1 MDEIT
6 VIHKARE
13 FVAAV
18 NPIAIPV
25 DVSAYASYL
34 GAVIRR
40 QTDLGKNESGWSFEN
55 RGKYYICVNAKDIG
69 ERQRFTVCHEIAH
82 IVLGLPSDHKTL
94 PSWSYAKKSRE
105 EILCDVFAAELLLP
119 SKLFKPLADKE
130 LISFRTVGDLAD
142 RFEASLTATGSRFA
156 TVIGAPCAFVLS
168 EKGNVRYTSRSLSLR
183 EANAWV
189 HPRLGL
195 PPGSVSARARAG
207 EVCEGPEEIGAE
219 LWFSPW
225 ERGGILL
232 EEARHFEQWDQTLTL
247 LWFEDE
253 EVPPLKSKQ
262 EEEEEEWG
270 IKELDGILPWP
281 GRKRR
286 K

>member
-1 MDEIT
+1 
-6 VIHKARE
+6 
-13 FVAAV
+13 
-18 NPIAIPV
+18 
-25 DVSAYASYL
+25 
-34 GAVIRR
+34 
-40 QTDLGKNESGWSFEN
+40 
-55 RGKYYICVNAKDIG
+55 
-69 ERQRFTVCHEIAH
+69 
-82 IVLGLPSDHKTL
+82 VLGLPSVHKTL

-168 EKGNVRYTSRSLSLR
+168 EKGKVRYTSRSLSLR